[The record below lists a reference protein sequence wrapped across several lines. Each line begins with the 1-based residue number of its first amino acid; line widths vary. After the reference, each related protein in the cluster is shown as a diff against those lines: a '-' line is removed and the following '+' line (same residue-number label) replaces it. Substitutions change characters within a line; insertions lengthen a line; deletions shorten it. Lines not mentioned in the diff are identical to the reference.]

1 MNIIF
6 DFGNVLVRWEP
17 QLVFLPYFGGNQAK
31 YDFFWNHV
39 IDAQFRDRIDAGED
53 QMTVIREY
61 QERFPEYAEPISMYY
76 SCWEESLPGEVPG
89 MFDLVSKLKSNSQNH
104 IYGLTNWSCETYP
117 QARKK
122 FAVLQLID
130 DYVISGAENMVK
142 PSPEIFKILL
152 DRFGLM
158 PDECIFVDDRA
169 DNVAAACRLGFKGIV
184 FRGAEDLRSQL
195 EL

>member
-1 MNIIF
+1 M
-6 DFGNVLVRWEP
+6 
-17 QLVFLPYFGGNQAK
+17 
-31 YDFFWNHV
+31 
-39 IDAQFRDRIDAGED
+39 
-53 QMTVIREY
+53 
-61 QERFPEYAEPISMYY
+61 
-76 SCWEESLPGEVPG
+76 PGEVPG
-89 MFDLVSKLKSNSQNH
+89 MFNLVSKLKSNSQNH

-117 QARKK
+117 QARQK
-122 FAVLQLID
+122 FPVLQLID

-152 DRFGLM
+152 DRFGLV
-158 PDECIFVDDRA
+158 PDECFFVDDRA